1 MATPT
6 STVPNVVIEDPSK
19 RRKYQA
25 ALNTLLLLVAVGS
38 LFFGVFP
45 EAAFGTDIPT
55 RIALFLNS
63 AVTLVA
69 AFYGITVTRPNT
81 PKF

>member
-6 STVPNVVIEDPSK
+6 STVPNVVIENPAK

-25 ALNTLLLLVAVGS
+25 ALNTLLLLVAVIS
-38 LFFGVFP
+38 LFFAVFP
-45 EAAFGTDIPT
+45 EAAFGTDLPA
-55 RIALFLNS
+55 RITLFLNS